1 MSVLILAIV
10 KDADHLDCSV
20 LAATVEKEMA
30 RLLHNGTGDSG
41 STHRKVVGP
50 STFDQYLWTF
60 LRA

>member
-1 MSVLILAIV
+1 MSVQILVIV
-10 KDADHLDCSV
+10 KDAGHFDYSV
-20 LAATVEKEMA
+20 LTATVEKEMA